1 MIKNIMAFSLMVISL
16 APAKAALQCGP
27 FKLEPQQDGA
37 IFVNGVKPEKQRIS
51 YTGKKGDDKNV
62 AYHLLVKNT
71 KAPGRL
77 SLDHVYHNGV
87 ATLKAEIVR
96 TSSSQ
101 IKLTGFYDCEKVD

>member
-1 MIKNIMAFSLMVISL
+1 MAFSLMVITLSPAL
-16 APAKAALQCGP
+16 AAFQCGP

-37 IFVNGVKPEKQRIS
+37 IFVNGVKPEKQTMT
-51 YTGKKGDDKNV
+51 YTAKKGDRENV

-71 KAPGRL
+71 KAPGML
-77 SLDHVYHNGV
+77 ALDHVYHNGT

-101 IKLTGFYDCEKVD
+101 IKLTGSYDCEKVK